1 MLKYSSS
8 SGFGVLEEKSDDNIL
23 ALAACLGGG
32 SVDCGGVKER
42 ASWIGGFVD
51 KRTNKDAGNE
61 AKRCFFVFLVIMTS
75 VFACA
80 FHCGR
85 FLYVHIIF
93 GYVSL
98 LSNPSYCLGSAVRC
112 RCTSCT

>member
-8 SGFGVLEEKSDDNIL
+8 SGVGVLEEKSDDNIL

-51 KRTNKDAGNE
+51 KRRNKDAGNE
-61 AKRCFFVFLVIMTS
+61 AKRCFFVFLVIMNS
-75 VFACA
+75 VVACA
-80 FHCGR
+80 FHREAYLCVCVVNNAWICR
-85 FLYVHIIF
+85 WYA
-93 GYVSL
+93 L
-98 LSNPSYCLGSAVRC
+98 LSYL
-112 RCTSCT
+112 